1 VRDLAI
7 IGFLAA
13 LLALGLRRPFLFSLA
28 YIYVDTVSPHRI
40 SYYLLNSIPLSNI
53 VAAAA
58 LGGWLVYD
66 ARHGFKVTG
75 RQVMIAI
82 LLVYCWWTTMYSVV
96 PLEAAHKWD
105 WVWKTLVFA
114 MFLPLTLRTKLR
126 LEACLLFLVLSASV
140 IIIAG
145 GIKTALGG
153 GGYGQLSLFVNS
165 NTGLYEGSTISAI
178 AIALIP
184 IILWLG
190 RHGTIFPPGRLVKL
204 FTAALVF
211 ACLLMPVGT
220 EARTGLICIAVLG
233 VLMLRDV
240 KRRGLYIGAVLFAG
254 LIATPLLPQSFQE
267 RMGLIQGY
275 QKDSSAASRIAV
287 WKWTIDYAAQNPMG
301 GGFAVY
307 HTNRLQVETVDVTSI
322 GGVQK
327 VTTRQQVD
335 EGRAWHS
342 AFFEMLGEQG
352 YPGLLLFLLI
362 HGTGLVR
369 MEIIRRRYRGAEGD
383 KAWIAPLATALQHFQ
398 IVYLVGAMF
407 VAIAFTPFIFLM
419 IAAQIGFDVLVRRR
433 EEAERPQRGWA
444 ARLPAAPEPARA

>member
-53 VAAAA
+53 VAALA

-145 GIKTALGG
+145 GIKTAMGG

-190 RHGTIFPPGRLVKL
+190 RHGTIFP
-204 FTAALVF
+204 
-211 ACLLMPVGT
+211 
-220 EARTGLICIAVLG
+220 RTG
-233 VLMLRDV
+233 
-240 KRRGLYIGAVLFAG
+240 
-254 LIATPLLPQSFQE
+254 
-267 RMGLIQGY
+267 
-275 QKDSSAASRIAV
+275 
-287 WKWTIDYAAQNPMG
+287 W
-301 GGFAVY
+301 
-307 HTNRLQVETVDVTSI
+307 
-322 GGVQK
+322 
-327 VTTRQQVD
+327 
-335 EGRAWHS
+335 
-342 AFFEMLGEQG
+342 
-352 YPGLLLFLLI
+352 
-362 HGTGLVR
+362 
-369 MEIIRRRYRGAEGD
+369 
-383 KAWIAPLATALQHFQ
+383 
-398 IVYLVGAMF
+398 
-407 VAIAFTPFIFLM
+407 
-419 IAAQIGFDVLVRRR
+419 
-433 EEAERPQRGWA
+433 
-444 ARLPAAPEPARA
+444 